1 MLGMIENMNVRKMS
15 QNYGIL
21 SDIQIFFPNFLTPYP
36 HFAELQSS
44 GDEKQSERG
53 RRPDGL
59 TVGERVADCEPVFG
73 EAGII

>member
-15 QNYGIL
+15 QNYDIL
-21 SDIQIFFPNFLTPYP
+21 SDIQVFFPNFLTPYP

-53 RRPDGL
+53 RRPDGSQSAK
-59 TVGERVADCEPVFG
+59 G
-73 EAGII
+73 